1 MAQDKKVFEIKING
15 LTESVDA
22 VKSLN
27 KELSILDEKLKLLQ
41 NAKINI
47 KVQGNTPDTTKTK
60 VSGNTGTD
68 SQVEKQTQQQN
79 ALAKLQQQIA
89 QQQAK
94 NAAFVTDE

>member
-27 KELSILDEKLKLLQ
+27 KELNTLDEKLKSLQ

-47 KVQGNTPDTTKTK
+47 KVQGNTPDTTKT
-60 VSGNTGTD
+60 
-68 SQVEKQTQQQN
+68 
-79 ALAKLQQQIA
+79 
-89 QQQAK
+89 
-94 NAAFVTDE
+94 